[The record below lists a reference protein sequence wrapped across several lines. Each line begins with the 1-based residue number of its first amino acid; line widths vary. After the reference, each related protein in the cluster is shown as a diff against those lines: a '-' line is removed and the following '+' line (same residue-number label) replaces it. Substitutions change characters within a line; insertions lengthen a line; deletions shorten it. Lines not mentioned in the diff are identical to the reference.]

1 MPTINGTTG
10 NDELLGTDQND
21 VINGLAGDD
30 RLFGGDGNDR
40 LFGGPGFD
48 RFWGG
53 AGNDLIDGGAILDR
67 VNLSDLNWV
76 FYSDASSGVVVNLQT
91 GIASDGDGGTD
102 RLVNINF
109 VTGSDFDD
117 TLTGSNTSNLFEQ
130 FEGGAGNDTI
140 DGGAIN
146 AAQNNGNR
154 ATYINAPSG
163 VVVDLAAGTAQDGW
177 GTVDTLVNIDQV
189 RGSTFGDVLL
199 GSDTVYTEFFEG
211 RQGDDQIDGR
221 GGIDVVRYDASP
233 LGVVVDL
240 AAGTAQDG
248 HGGTDTLAGIE
259 GVFGSAFDDVLRGG
273 DPANGSGAIDGFE
286 FFRGGAGNDLIDGGA
301 GYDRVDYNNSPTG
314 VVVQLG
320 GSSDGFAEDG
330 FGGTDTLVN
339 IEAVRGSSF
348 ADELYGSDDAP
359 FESLEG
365 RGGNDLIDGGG
376 GIDRAD
382 YVGSPSAVTV
392 NLNTGTAQDGWGG
405 VDTLVN
411 IENIRGSAFND
422 TLTGDAGNNRLDGSE
437 GADRLFGLGGDDT
450 YVVDNLG
457 DRVYETPTAGS
468 RVDAGGVDTVLASVD
483 HTLSNFVEA
492 LVMTGTGD
500 LRGIG
505 NALANTITGNS
516 GNNVLDGRG
525 GVDSL
530 DGGEGSD
537 IYLFTS
543 AADHLS
549 AEINDTGTSGVDEI
563 RFAATRPGTLVL
575 FGDDVGIERV
585 VIGTG
590 TGAQAVSTGRGALN
604 VDASLVQNDLEM
616 VGNAGANRLTGT
628 AFGDTI
634 DGGAGNDRIDGGSG
648 TDLMRGGTGND
659 TYVVDNAGDITLE
672 LANAGTD
679 TVESSISW
687 TLAANIER
695 LVLTGDTD
703 IDGTGNDLNN
713 TLTGNGGN
721 NTLTGAGGNNTMYGL
736 GGDDTYVVDSVGDRV
751 FETQGASSR
760 VDAGGVD
767 TVRASVNFTLGN
779 FVENLVL
786 TGSADVNGNGNALD
800 NEIAGNTGNNRLDG
814 KAGDDTLDGGGG
826 NDVLIGGLGNDVLTG
841 GAGDDIFRFDTRLSA
856 SSNVDQIT
864 DFGGGDR
871 IQLENAVFNR
881 LRSTGTLS
889 DDFFVSGDGAVA
901 LDANDHVIYD
911 SSTGALYYDPDGS
924 GSAAMVQFA
933 TLTGAPSL
941 SASDILVT

>member
-199 GSDTVYTEFFEG
+199 GSDTAYTEFFEG
-211 RQGDDQIDGR
+211 RQGNDQIDGR

-233 LGVVVDL
+233 SGVVVDL

-259 GVFGSAFDDVLRGG
+259 GVWGSAFDDILRGG

-695 LVLTGDTD
+695 LVLTGDAD

-864 DFGGGDR
+864 DLGGGDR

>member
-199 GSDTVYTEFFEG
+199 GSDTAYTEFFEG
-211 RQGDDQIDGR
+211 RQGNDQIDGR

-233 LGVVVDL
+233 SGVVVDL

-259 GVFGSAFDDVLRGG
+259 GVWGSAFDDILRGG
-273 DPANGSGAIDGFE
+273 DPANGFGAIDGFE

-376 GIDRAD
+376 GIDRVD

-450 YVVDNLG
+450 YVVDNVG

-483 HTLSNFVEA
+483 HTLSNFVED

-500 LRGIG
+500 LRGTG
-505 NALANTITGNS
+505 NSLNNFINGNS

-525 GVDSL
+525 GVDTL

-543 AADHLS
+543 ASDHLS
-549 AEINDTGTSGVDEI
+549 AEINDTGTSGVDEV

-679 TVESSISW
+679 TVESGISW

-695 LVLTGDTD
+695 LVLTGDAD

-736 GGDDTYVVDSVGDRV
+736 AGDDTYVVDSIGDRV

-786 TGSADVNGNGNALD
+786 TGSADVNGNGNAQG
-800 NEIAGNTGNNRLDG
+800 NELTGNSGNNRLDG

-933 TLTGAPSL
+933 TLTGAPAL

>member
-1 MPTINGTTG
+1 
-10 NDELLGTDQND
+10 
-21 VINGLAGDD
+21 
-30 RLFGGDGNDR
+30 
-40 LFGGPGFD
+40 
-48 RFWGG
+48 
-53 AGNDLIDGGAILDR
+53 
-67 VNLSDLNWV
+67 
-76 FYSDASSGVVVNLQT
+76 
-91 GIASDGDGGTD
+91 
-102 RLVNINF
+102 
-109 VTGSDFDD
+109 
-117 TLTGSNTSNLFEQ
+117 
-130 FEGGAGNDTI
+130 
-140 DGGAIN
+140 
-146 AAQNNGNR
+146 
-154 ATYINAPSG
+154 
-163 VVVDLAAGTAQDGW
+163 
-177 GTVDTLVNIDQV
+177 
-189 RGSTFGDVLL
+189 
-199 GSDTVYTEFFEG
+199 
-211 RQGDDQIDGR
+211 
-221 GGIDVVRYDASP
+221 
-233 LGVVVDL
+233 
-240 AAGTAQDG
+240 
-248 HGGTDTLAGIE
+248 
-259 GVFGSAFDDVLRGG
+259 
-273 DPANGSGAIDGFE
+273 SGAIDGFE

-721 NTLTGAGGNNTMYGL
+721 NTLTGAGGNNTMY
-736 GGDDTYVVDSVGDRV
+736 
-751 FETQGASSR
+751 

>member
-199 GSDTVYTEFFEG
+199 GSDTAYTEFFEG
-211 RQGDDQIDGR
+211 RQGNDQIDGR

-233 LGVVVDL
+233 SGVVVDL

-259 GVFGSAFDDVLRGG
+259 GVWGSAFDDILRGG

-695 LVLTGDTD
+695 LVLTGDAD

>member
-199 GSDTVYTEFFEG
+199 GSDTAYTEFFEG
-211 RQGDDQIDGR
+211 RQGNDQIDGR

-233 LGVVVDL
+233 SGVVVDL

-259 GVFGSAFDDVLRGG
+259 GVWGSAFDDILRGG

>member
-10 NDELLGTDQND
+10 NDNLTGTDQND
-21 VINGLAGDD
+21 VINGLAGNDD
-30 RLFGGDGNDR
+30 LFGLAGNDR
-40 LFGGPGFD
+40 LLGGPGLD

-53 AGNDLIDGGAILDR
+53 SGNDLIDGGAILDR
-67 VNLSDLNWV
+67 INYTDLNWV
-76 FYSDASSGVVVNLQT
+76 FYNEAGSGVVVNLQT
-91 GIASDGDGGTD
+91 GVASDGDGGTD

-109 VTGSDFDD
+109 VTGSAFDD
-117 TLTGSNTSNLFEQ
+117 VLTGSNTNNLFEQ
-130 FEGGAGNDTI
+130 FEGEAGNDII

-154 ATYINAPSG
+154 ATYINAPAG
-163 VVVDLAAGTAQDGW
+163 VVVDLAAGEAQDGW
-177 GTVDTLVNIDQV
+177 GTVDTLININQV
-189 RGSTFGDVLL
+189 RGSVFDDVLL
-199 GSDTVYTEFFEG
+199 GSDATYTELFEG
-211 RQGDDQIDGR
+211 RQGNDLIDGR

-233 LGVVVDL
+233 AGVVVDL

-273 DPANGSGAIDGFE
+273 DPANGTGTIDGFE
-286 FFRGGAGNDLIDGGA
+286 FFRGGAGSDLIDGGA
-301 GYDRVDYNNSPTG
+301 GYDRADYNTSPTG

-320 GSSDGFAEDG
+320 GASNGSAADG

-339 IEAVRGSSF
+339 IEAVRGSAF
-348 ADELYGSDDAP
+348 DDELYGSDDAP
-359 FESLEG
+359 FESFEG
-365 RGGNDLIDGGG
+365 WGGDDLIDGGG
-376 GIDRAD
+376 GLDRVD
-382 YVGSPSAVTV
+382 YSASLAAVTV
-392 NLNTGTAQDGWGG
+392 NLSTGTARDGWGG

-411 IENIRGSAFND
+411 IENIRGSVFND
-422 TLTGDAGNNRLDGSE
+422 TLTGDVGDNRLDGNL
-437 GADRLFGLGGDDT
+437 GADRLFGLGGNDT
-450 YVVDNLG
+450 YVVDNIG

-483 HTLSNFVEA
+483 HTLSNFVEN

-500 LRGIG
+500 LRGTG
-505 NALANTITGNS
+505 NMLANTITGNG

-543 AADHLS
+543 AADHPA
-549 AEINDTGTSGVDEI
+549 AEINDTGTSGVDEV
-563 RFAATRPGTLVL
+563 RFASTRPGTLVL

-590 TGAQAVSTGRGALN
+590 TGAQAISTGRGALN
-604 VDASLVQNDLEM
+604 VDASLVQNELEM

-628 AFGDTI
+628 AFSDTI
-634 DGGAGNDRIDGGSG
+634 DGGAGNDRIDGGAG
-648 TDLMRGGTGND
+648 ADLMRGGAGND
-659 TYVVDNAGDITLE
+659 TYVVDNAGDVTLE

-679 TVESSISW
+679 TVESGISW

-695 LVLTGDTD
+695 LVLTGDAD

-713 TLTGNGGN
+713 VLTGNAGS

-736 GGDDTYVVDSVGDRV
+736 GGDDTYIVDSTGDRA
-751 FETQGASSR
+751 FETQGAGSR
-760 VDAGGVD
+760 ADAGGVD
-767 TVRASVNFTLGN
+767 TVRSSVNFTLGN

-786 TGSADVNGNGNALD
+786 TGSADVNGTGNAAD
-800 NEIAGNTGNNRLDG
+800 NSLTGNAGNNRLDG
-814 KAGDDTLDGGGG
+814 KAGDDEIDGGGG
-826 NDVLIGGLGNDVLTG
+826 NDVLVGGLGNDVLTG
-841 GAGDDIFRFDTRLSA
+841 GAGNDIFRFDTRLSA

-871 IQLENAVFNR
+871 IQLENAVFTR

-889 DDFFVSGDGAVA
+889 DDLFVAGDGAVA
-901 LDANDHVIYD
+901 LDANDHIIYD
-911 SSTGALYYDPDGS
+911 SGTGALYYDPDGS

-933 TLTGAPSL
+933 TLTGAPTL
-941 SASDILVT
+941 GASDFLVT